1 MPNFGEK
8 QFNRFKTEEKKS
20 NQRNNIQTIFMIIL
34 CLELGAK

>member
-1 MPNFGEK
+1 MPNFWEK

-20 NQRNNIQTIFMIIL
+20 NQRSNIQTIFMIIL